1 MLGKFVGGNLSQ
13 AARVDEVEPL
23 TESELLLRARNGD
36 MDAFSELAQRNH
48 GPALIVARSI
58 VDSATAEDV
67 VADSFERLLAL
78 LARGEGPTHSLRPY
92 FLQMVRHRAIDTH
105 RQRREVPFAGFE
117 EPAVVDADTAD
128 ASDASDHV
136 QQAFASLP
144 ERWQAALWLSAV
156 DGMSHA
162 DIGRELDLSEN
173 AVNQLVHRSKEGLRQ
188 AYLTEVVGSARQE
201 CQPVSELLSKY
212 VRGRCGSRAEQ
223 RVAAHLETC
232 DVCQAAVADLRRL
245 NSRIGSALAVGVL
258 GGVGLALAR
267 QPARAMA
274 AEGFGGAV
282 AGGILRVSAGVAIAG
297 LVVSASAVLTPLVGG
312 ESNTSVLAQRALST
326 PAVVPS
332 SSATPSPTPT
342 GKSLAP
348 STSPKQGTPLPKP
361 SSADPS
367 APDSIKPAGVNVVV
381 GQATAEWIE
390 LPGEDVRVTVPVKA
404 PSNVSLIARV
414 QVEGWLST
422 FSVQSVTGFGN
433 WSCAM
438 EESSEARAVL
448 SCTMAPSTRHDL
460 TMYFRGAESGAVCV
474 TVEPVEFPELDPS
487 DNATQVGFPQ
497 LTPQPDTTPT
507 SLG

>member
-1 MLGKFVGGNLSQ
+1 MLGEFVGGNLSQ

-36 MDAFSELAQRNH
+36 MDAFAELAQRNH

-58 VDSATAEDV
+58 VDSVTAEDV

-117 EPAVVDADTAD
+117 EPSVDDADTA

-136 QQAFASLP
+136 QQAFAALP

-162 DIGRELDLSEN
+162 DIGRELGLSEN

-232 DVCQAAVADLRRL
+232 DVCQSAVADLRRL
-245 NSRIGSALAVGVL
+245 NSRIGNTLAVGVL
-258 GGVGLALAR
+258 GGVGLALVR

-282 AGGILRVSAGVAIAG
+282 AGGVLRVAAGVAIAG

-326 PAVVPS
+326 PAGVPS

-342 GKSLAP
+342 GKSLVP
-348 STSPKQGTPLPKP
+348 STSPKPATPLPKP

-367 APDSIKPAGVNVVV
+367 ATNSIKPAGVNVVV
-381 GQATAEWIE
+381 GQATAEWVE

-414 QVEGWLST
+414 QVEGWLGS
-422 FSVQSVTGFGN
+422 FEVQSVTGFGN
-433 WSCAM
+433 WSCTAVTP
-438 EESSEARAVL
+438 SEGNAIL
-448 SCTMAPSTRHDL
+448 SCTLPPSTRHDL
-460 TMYFRGAESGAVCV
+460 TMYFRAAESGSVCV
-474 TVEPVEFPELDPS
+474 RVDPVELPELDAS